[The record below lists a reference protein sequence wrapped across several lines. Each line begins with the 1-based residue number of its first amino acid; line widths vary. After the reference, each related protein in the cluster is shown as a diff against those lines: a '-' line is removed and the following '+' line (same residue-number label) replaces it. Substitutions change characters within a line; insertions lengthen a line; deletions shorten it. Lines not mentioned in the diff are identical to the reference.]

1 MNLEQHPRMMAYQSL
16 KDRVHQLTISELIV
30 LNNEML
36 TNHTFSNESKVRKL
50 IEEYLPD
57 EPFQQAL
64 ITLCNFLLDVTNQH
78 LILKTI
84 EPSPL
89 EWKP

>member
-1 MNLEQHPRMMAYQSL
+1 MNFEHPKMRAYQGL
-16 KDRVHQLTISELIV
+16 KDRVRQLTIPELIV
-30 LNNEML
+30 LNGEML

-50 IEEYLPD
+50 IEEHLPD

-64 ITLCNFLLDVTNQH
+64 VTLCNFLLDVTNQH

-89 EWKP
+89 QWKP